1 MRYRV
6 LRFWRSRRQSQD
18 RLRLGDR
25 CQHRSG
31 ALDAPTPMPVTN
43 GQLFPCEEGGEA
55 IRIAS

>member
-6 LRFWRSRRQSQD
+6 FCGVRRFCGQSLD
-18 RLRLGDR
+18 RLRLDDR

-31 ALDAPTPMPVTN
+31 ALGASTLFARED

-55 IRIAS
+55 IH